1 MAPPPS
7 GTCHDSTHRQHPGA
21 GDGVAGSSRSHAGR
35 GDRGSGRMLM
45 VTRTRSGLKAWVRRE
60 GPT

>member
-1 MAPPPS
+1 MTARTAS
-7 GTCHDSTHRQHPGA
+7 IQGV
-21 GDGVAGSSRSHAGR
+21 GDGAAGSARSHAGR